1 LEKGVNAKFVT
12 MSSSVANISGMETRP
27 VPNAAYGPSKAALNY
42 LTRNIHFEDPNL
54 TAFSIDPEYVDFCIR
69 EKKLL

>member
-12 MSSSVANISGMETRP
+12 RSSSAANISGMETRP

-54 TAFSIDPEYVDFCIR
+54 TAFSIDPEYIDFCIR